1 MPTVL
6 LIDDN
11 AGVTDALAL
20 LLSLHDIDT
29 RRAASPEAGL
39 ALLARESV
47 DLVIQDMNFST
58 DTTSGK

>member
-20 LLSLHDIDT
+20 LLSLHDLDT
-29 RRAASPEAGL
+29 LCAASPEAGL
-39 ALLARESV
+39 ALLARTPV
-47 DLVIQDMNFST
+47 DLVIQDRNVRA
-58 DTTSGK
+58 DTT